1 MKLSN
6 KLAHIFLL
14 HCFFIVMTSQFSNC
28 DEFKKATPGRALTFP
43 RDHGKHPKFKT
54 EWWYFTGNLASKNH
68 EWGTQLTFFRR
79 GLFKKPEKKASAWR
93 VQDLYPAHF
102 ALTNITDHKFFHTQI
117 ISREGPGL
125 SGTADDSLN
134 VYIKDWSASQEGE
147 KILIKARED
156 GYSID
161 LTLTPEKPVV
171 LHGDRGFSVKGSDAN
186 QASYYYSYT
195 RLNVEGTLVFN
206 GLEHHVSGF
215 MWMDHEFGS
224 SILSADQVGW
234 DWFSIQFDDRTEL
247 MAFHLRRKD
256 GSFDKPFGTFVDS
269 SGNCTHLSGDSISI
283 TPTNFWV
290 SPHTKAKY
298 PSEWT
303 IEIPGKKLK
312 VKIVAAVKDQE
323 LTAERTTGTSYWEG
337 AARVAGTIEGHAAKG
352 VGYVELTGYANSM
365 GGQL

>member
-1 MKLSN
+1 MKFSSRLP
-6 KLAHIFLL
+6 ICFLL
-14 HCFFIVMTSQFSNC
+14 LSLILLMFVQFSNS
-28 DEFKKATPGRALTFP
+28 DEFKKATQGRAITFP
-43 RDHGKHPKFKT
+43 HEHGKHPNFET

-79 GLFKKPEKKASAWR
+79 GLFKKPTKRGSAWR
-93 VQDLYPAHF
+93 VRDLYPAHF
-102 ALTNITDHKFFHTQI
+102 ALADVTDNKFFHTQI

-125 SGTADDSLN
+125 SGAAIDSLN
-134 VYIKDWSASQEGE
+134 VHIKNWTASQKGE
-147 KILIKARED
+147 QILLKAREEQ
-156 GYSID
+156 YAID

-171 LHGDRGFSVKGSDAN
+171 LHGDKGFSVKGSDTN

-195 RLNVEGTLVFN
+195 RLSAQGTLLFN
-206 GLEHHVSGF
+206 GVEHHVSGL

-256 GSFDKPFGTFVDS
+256 GSFDKPFATFVDS
-269 SGNCTHLSGDSISI
+269 SGNYTHLSGDSISI

-290 SPHTKAKY
+290 SPHTKAQY
-298 PSEWT
+298 PLEWV
-303 IEIPGKKLK
+303 IEVPERKLK
-312 VKIVAAVKDQE
+312 LKIVPAIKDQE
-323 LTAERTTGTSYWEG
+323 LTADKSSGTSYWEG
-337 AARVAGTIEGHAAKG
+337 AARVTG
-352 VGYVELTGYANSM
+352 VVGNQPVRGSGYVELTGYAKSM

>member
-1 MKLSN
+1 ML
-6 KLAHIFLL
+6 
-14 HCFFIVMTSQFSNC
+14 
-28 DEFKKATPGRALTFP
+28 
-43 RDHGKHPKFKT
+43 
-54 EWWYFTGNLASKNH
+54 
-68 EWGTQLTFFRR
+68 
-79 GLFKKPEKKASAWR
+79 
-93 VQDLYPAHF
+93 
-102 ALTNITDHKFFHTQI
+102 
-117 ISREGPGL
+117 
-125 SGTADDSLN
+125 
-134 VYIKDWSASQEGE
+134 
-147 KILIKARED
+147 
-156 GYSID
+156 
-161 LTLTPEKPVV
+161 
-171 LHGDRGFSVKGSDAN
+171 
-186 QASYYYSYT
+186 
-195 RLNVEGTLVFN
+195 FN
-206 GLEHHVSGF
+206 GVEHHVSGF

-234 DWFSIQFDDRTEL
+234 DWFSIQFDDRAEL

-337 AARVAGTIEGHAAKG
+337 AARVAGTAGGRPMKG